1 MLLLYFIFAI
11 QKFLQILW
19 KIFLIPEF
27 SANKYKKQMCYKE
40 NKSLFFLSLWE
51 MARFFLQKFV
61 IFNMITDSFLI
72 EKWGALE
79 RARRNVWIN
88 SSNLDCQDSIR
99 FNIYQVANEESFGKS
114 FSFPFSAKYFD
125 RDFKCLV

>member
-27 SANKYKKQMCYKE
+27 RANKYKKQMCYKE

-88 SSNLDCQDSIR
+88 LPNLDCQDSIR

-125 RDFKCLV
+125 RNFKCLV